1 MWTALE
7 IARLLLFKPFFS
19 LLALYFELREQSLL
33 VFNLSLPELKLFILL
48 VKAEQLLSLDFEL
61 LNDGLLLTYHT
72 LQLLVLTLQDF
83 LTFFHLDQFVAEL
96 GTFMQGIRPFREEPF
111 HLSEASIE
119 LVLDE

>member
-19 LLALYFELREQSLL
+19 LLALYLELREQSLL

-48 VKAEQLLSLDFEL
+48 VKAQQLLSLDFEL

-72 LQLLVLTLQDF
+72 LQLLVLTLQNF

-96 GTFMQGIRPFREEPF
+96 GTFMQGIRPFQEEPF